1 MRNKIKCRLSIIF
14 FSPVYIINPIHKN
27 HNRKAK
33 AENQRFLVIKQKNC
47 RKPRKTYKK
56 EKNANYNH
64 VSAHPLNQE
73 SLVSQSRSADEF
85 LVRICHS

>member
-33 AENQRFLVIKQKNC
+33 AENQRFLVLNKKIAENLEKLIKNSVLHLTVFE
-47 RKPRKTYKK
+47 R
-56 EKNANYNH
+56 
-64 VSAHPLNQE
+64 
-73 SLVSQSRSADEF
+73 
-85 LVRICHS
+85 

>member
-1 MRNKIKCRLSIIF
+1 MSIIF

-47 RKPRKTYKK
+47 RKPQKTYKK
-56 EKNANYNH
+56 EKTQIIIMF
-64 VSAHPLNQE
+64 SAHPLNQR
-73 SLVSQSRSADEF
+73 SASFQSRSAAEF
-85 LVRICHS
+85 LVRICHL